1 MSNKSKEFQ
10 IVLDENKTFIPGD
23 EIKGKQ
29 LYNY

>member
-10 IVLDENKTFIPGD
+10 IVLDEYKTFIPGD

-29 LYNY
+29 LPV